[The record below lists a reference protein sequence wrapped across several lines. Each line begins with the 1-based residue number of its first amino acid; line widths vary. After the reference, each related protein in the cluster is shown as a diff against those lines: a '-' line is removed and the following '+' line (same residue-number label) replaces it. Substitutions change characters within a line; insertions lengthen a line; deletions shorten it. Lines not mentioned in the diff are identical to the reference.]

1 VDSVDAEN
9 IELAKNLEIHGIVPL
24 MVSNLGLDDPY
35 DINRDE
41 NFIPPSS
48 IDQNPFDDL

>member
-1 VDSVDAEN
+1 MSE
-9 IELAKNLEIHGIVPL
+9 KPWGKKGIVPL

-41 NFIPPSS
+41 GFIPLSS
-48 IDQNPFDDL
+48 IDQHPLADL